1 MAKIKLSEGFKPLPE
16 GTYVFKITKVS
27 YKEDYGKLEL
37 TLTTEDGRSTV
48 ERYSLMKSNGEM
60 NEGACAAFSYMA
72 RAALNDMD
80 VEEIDH
86 DDLVGHFVRA
96 TVEHEQVES
105 NKTPGKM
112 LTFVR
117 LTDKE
122 PADGWGTAAK
132 AEEAPAASMNL
143 DELLG

>member
-16 GTYVFKITKVS
+16 GTYVFKITKVI

-37 TLTTEDGRSTV
+37 TLTTQDGKSTV

-80 VEEIDH
+80 ADEIDH
-86 DDLVGHFVRA
+86 DDLVGRFVRA

-117 LTDKE
+117 LIDKE
-122 PADGWGTAAK
+122 PADGWEAAEK
-132 AEEAPAASMNL
+132 AEDTPAASMNL
-143 DELLG
+143 NELLG